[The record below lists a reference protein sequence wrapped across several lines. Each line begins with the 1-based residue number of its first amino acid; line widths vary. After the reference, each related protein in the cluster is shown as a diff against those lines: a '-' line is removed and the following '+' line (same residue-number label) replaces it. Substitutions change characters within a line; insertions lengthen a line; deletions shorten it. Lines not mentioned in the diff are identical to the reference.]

1 MNLFTYFKNTA
12 PDFFGAFVFVYRD
25 KLFAREGPPLKT

>member
-1 MNLFTYFKNTA
+1 MILFTYFKNTA

-25 KLFAREGPPLKT
+25 KLFARKGPPLKT

>member
-1 MNLFTYFKNTA
+1 MILFTYFKNAA

-25 KLFAREGPPLKT
+25 KLFAIKGPPLKT